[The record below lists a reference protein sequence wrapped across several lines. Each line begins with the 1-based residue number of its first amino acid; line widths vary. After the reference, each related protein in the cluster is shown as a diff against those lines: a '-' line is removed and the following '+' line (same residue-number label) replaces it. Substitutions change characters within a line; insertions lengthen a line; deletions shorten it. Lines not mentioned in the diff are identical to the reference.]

1 MRRGVGPAAVGLA
14 KLVVPGSGQY
24 LHEPLFAGR
33 DISILAI
40 GDRVSYPHFNDVG
53 SRADY
58 EDLRLAGLHLLAG
71 CGSIDE

>member
-1 MRRGVGPAAVGLA
+1 MRTGVGLAALGFA
-14 KLVVPGSGQY
+14 KLVVPGSGQH
-24 LHEPLFAGR
+24 LHKAPFACR
-33 DISILAI
+33 YISILAI

-58 EDLRLAGLHLLAG
+58 QHLRLASLHLLAG

>member
-1 MRRGVGPAAVGLA
+1 
-14 KLVVPGSGQY
+14 
-24 LHEPLFAGR
+24 LHKPLFTGR

-53 SRADY
+53 SRADH

-71 CGSIDE
+71 RGSIDE